1 MTTQS
6 SLKKLFSIGLLALAC
21 CALPSQA
28 VEVGGVKIDDAATVE
43 GQALKLNGAGI
54 RTKFVFKV
62 YAMGLY
68 LADQKGTTAD
78 VQALPGA
85 KRIKIVMMREV
96 ASDELAKSF
105 VTALNNNSSAAEKA
119 KFSDQTQKFE
129 KMFSAMAAVKKGDV
143 ITLDWLPA
151 IGTVSQFN
159 GKPLSEPLPDAAFY
173 NALLRIW
180 LGQKPA
186 DDELKTALLGAK

>member
-1 MTTQS
+1 MTTQA
-6 SLKKLFSIGLLALAC
+6 SLKKLFSVGLLALAC
-21 CALPSQA
+21 ALPSHA
-28 VEVGGVKIDDAATVE
+28 VEVGGVKIDDAVAVD
-43 GQALKLNGAGI
+43 GQPLKLNGAGI

-68 LADQKGTTAD
+68 LADHKTTPTD

-105 VTALNNNSSAAEKA
+105 ITALNNNSNAAEKT
-119 KFSDQTQKFE
+119 KISDQTLKFE
-129 KMFSAMAAVKKGDV
+129 KMFENIPVVKKGDV

-151 IGTVSQFN
+151 TGTVSQFN
-159 GKPLSEPLPDAAFY
+159 GKPMSEPLPDAAFY

>member
-1 MTTQS
+1 MTAQMT
-6 SLKKLFSIGLLALAC
+6 LKKLSAMGLLALAC
-21 CALPSQA
+21 LALPIQA
-28 VEVGGVKIDDAATVE
+28 AEVGGVKIDDTATVA
-43 GQALKLNGAGI
+43 GQTLKLNGAGI

-68 LADQKGTTAD
+68 LADQKSTPAE

-85 KRIKIVMMREV
+85 KRIKLVMMREV

-119 KFSDQTQKFE
+119 KISDQTQKFE
-129 KMFSAMAAVKKGDV
+129 KMFSAIPAAKKGDV
-143 ITLDWLPA
+143 ITLDWLPSV
-151 IGTVSQFN
+151 GTVSQFN
-159 GKPLSEPLPDAAFY
+159 GKPLGEPMPDAAFY

-180 LGQKPA
+180 LGQNPA
-186 DDELKTALLGAK
+186 DDNLKPALLGAK